1 MDTRQTTNPLLVVE
15 AAIRDV
21 DDRGKFY
28 IGSNVLIHQLKG
40 FRELLVAQERCK
52 RRKIPRSALPPYHT
66 ITNTLCI
73 CIASFQRE
81 VKASRGR
88 TPQQMFGLLNML
100 SSVLQMLGVRSDSA
114 SGRGGPSRWDSPNAR
129 PRHVG
134 RPSERDES
142 FTFDGDTRQKRRHRD
157 WEDSVI
163 RLEAEPDAEN
173 IHRFG
178 HGEAEASPEE
188 GAQDG
193 EHAVL
198 VACVSKPRGQQEEA
212 QVGGFHGRDAQRR

>member
-28 IGSNVLIHQLKG
+28 IGSNVLLHQLKG

-81 VKASRGR
+81 VQASRGR

-100 SSVLQMLGVRSDSA
+100 SSVLQMLGVRSDNA

-129 PRHVG
+129 PRRQAFDRV
-134 RPSERDES
+134 ES
-142 FTFDGDTRQKRRHRD
+142 VTFDGDTRQKRRHRD

-163 RLEAEPDAEN
+163 RLEAEPETATVR
-173 IHRFG
+173 RFG
-178 HGEAEASPEE
+178 HGEAENSPEE
-188 GAQDG
+188 RAQDG
-193 EHAVL
+193 EPAVV
-198 VACVSKPRGQQEEA
+198 VARCPESKPRGEQEEA
-212 QVGGFHGRDAQRR
+212 QVGGLHGRDAQRW